1 MGFILSSPWTLILP
15 LVSQFVLFFCI
26 IESYRLSVSPNGIHW
41 LLLQQGTYND
51 EVIRRLLVLKKLDG
65 YPVIREVLE
74 EEKEE
79 EMTTLDMKEI
89 QNMAEKLEADEV
101 CLTSQY
107 FGKLL

>member
-1 MGFILSSPWTLILP
+1 MILP
-15 LVSQFVLFFCI
+15 PFSIPCFD
-26 IESYRLSVSPNGIHW
+26 SN
-41 LLLQQGTYND
+41 LLHNQGTYND

-65 YPVIREVLE
+65 YPVIREVME

-101 CLTSQY
+101 
-107 FGKLL
+107 G

>member
-1 MGFILSSPWTLILP
+1 M
-15 LVSQFVLFFCI
+15 
-26 IESYRLSVSPNGIHW
+26 
-41 LLLQQGTYND
+41 
-51 EVIRRLLVLKKLDG
+51 KKLDG

-107 FGKLL
+107 FGKLLQ